1 MNNRIMFEKSDCQAE
16 KIDVVFTKYNPE
28 AHLVLNNEN
37 IENVLG
43 QLRNGETLQAIRFIN
58 QLRNQAYKLDHA
70 LETFE
75 ANIGLGMSIKID

>member
-28 AHLVLNNEN
+28 AHLVLNIEN
-37 IENVLG
+37 IENVLS

-58 QLRNQAYKLDHA
+58 QLRNQAYSKS
-70 LETFE
+70 
-75 ANIGLGMSIKID
+75 GLQA

>member
-1 MNNRIMFEKSDCQAE
+1 MDNRIMFEKSDCQAE
-16 KIDVVFTKYNPE
+16 EIDIVFTKYNPE
-28 AHLVLNNEN
+28 AHLVLNIEN
-37 IENVLG
+37 IENVLSH
-43 QLRNGETLQAIRFIN
+43 LRNGETLQAIRFIN